1 MARNKR
7 KHISEHQDATVP
19 KVQRKTRIRKDSKNE
34 KNINIGPENE
44 TNGTGQTEAGPSGL
58 GKFQRD
64 CKRGEAAQKE
74 PPKEPESYIPA
85 SLFEDSEDTED
96 DSEDERRLPSA
107 LVETEISNHEFSF
120 EDDNDDD
127 DVTFRDR
134 KCSFAFC
141 NVVK

>member
-19 KVQRKTRIRKDSKNE
+19 KVQRKTRIRKDE

-64 CKRGEAAQKE
+64 RKRGEAAQKE
-74 PPKEPESYIPA
+74 PPKEPESP
-85 SLFEDSEDTED
+85 LFEDSEDTED

-134 KCSFAFC
+134 KFSFAFC